1 MEQLY
6 SLIRKKIK
14 EKEEGSQRVAAEI
27 VAGMIRG
34 SKYWTVEM
42 LDELWSKLTPFLN
55 EAFMNISSE
64 AVNNWCLCFRFAV
77 ADVDPR
83 RMYHAVEFM
92 RSLINTPSTANA
104 LIETSRWHLIEQ
116 LSNFE
121 WRIPAEYFRLMS
133 NRNYFIKVEG
143 KKVTSAEYIVKR
155 HGGVLGLCAMV
166 LSSPYDISIHVP
178 DALML
183 LCEHSHD
190 PNLIQRSIKNALSE
204 FRRTHH
210 DSWHEHRKN
219 FTEDQLVILAD
230 VLISPN
236 YYI

>member
-34 SKYWTVEM
+34 SKYWT
-42 LDELWSKLTPFLN
+42 LDELWPKLTPFLN

-121 WRIPAEYFRLMS
+121 WRIPAVWHAINVHAKDLLEHPYKAVRECIAS
-133 NRNYFIKVEG
+133 
-143 KKVTSAEYIVKR
+143 
-155 HGGVLGLCAMV
+155 VLGISLGHDITLPNGQATRHPSVNVFFDGIRERLQQAM
-166 LSSPYDISIHVP
+166 DI
-178 DALML
+178 
-183 LCEHSHD
+183 CEKTPLANISDEIVEID
-190 PNLIQRSIKNALSE
+190 PKACQAR
-204 FRRTHH
+204 
-210 DSWHEHRKN
+210 N
-219 FTEDQLVILAD
+219 FIETGNDD
-230 VLISPN
+230 MC
-236 YYI
+236 YY